1 MAMNNQRNNDESAL
15 EKWDKQKAE
24 GQPFAEH
31 ILNIIKAG
39 LSAAPFTGA
48 IASLM
53 SDYIP
58 TSKAKRLEE
67 FAEQIAKDLYNLR
80 DSVNA
85 DYLETDDFAFM
96 FEQSFRAVAECPQKE
111 KLEAF
116 RGILVNSA
124 ITNDYAEEEKEY
136 FLNLAMNL
144 SALHIRI
151 LKFMAMPDKY
161 LEESGIPK
169 ERISGGFSNFF
180 PVAIP
185 GVRLEVIR
193 SAFGELNR
201 YGFINTSES
210 VFGTMTAGQ
219 GLNLLRGRVTE
230 LGNRFIQFCTSPK

>member
-1 MAMNNQRNNDESAL
+1 MNSQQHEESAL
-15 EKWDKQKAE
+15 EKWERQKAE

-53 SDYIP
+53 ADYIP

-67 FAEQIAKDLYNLR
+67 FAEQIAKDLYKLQ
-80 DSVNA
+80 DSVNV
-85 DYLETDDFAFM
+85 DYLQTDDFAFM
-96 FEQSFRAVAECPQKE
+96 FEQSFRAVAEHPQKE
-111 KLEAF
+111 KLEVF

-124 ITNDYAEEEKEY
+124 TAKGYTEEEKEY

-144 SALHIRI
+144 STLHIRI
-151 LKFMAMPDKY
+151 LKFMAMPEKY
-161 LEESGIPK
+161 LEDAGIPK
-169 ERISGGFSNFF
+169 GRISGGFSDFF
-180 PVAIP
+180 PRAIP

-201 YGFINTSES
+201 YGFINTGES
-210 VFGTMTAGQ
+210 IFGTMTSGQ
-219 GLNLLRGRVTE
+219 GLDLLKGRVTA
-230 LGNRFIQFCTSPK
+230 LGNRFIQFCTAQK